1 MKKLQKII
9 IYMTKDPLG
18 TLGWL
23 VIVFFGLTAIFAS
36 HIVPYDPNVRNYEN
50 GKLIRL
56 EPPSSEH
63 LFGTTYYGQDV
74 LSQTIMGTQ
83 VSVLVGLVSAFGTT
97 VVGTIVGLVAGY
109 YGKWVDDVL
118 MRITDVAYGTPVLGC
133 AIILVAVL
141 GPSVWNV
148 ILVISM
154 LLWRTTARSI
164 RAQTLTLKERPFIW
178 AAKAA
183 GASPFRIMFVH
194 IFPSVASLSFFYAAL
209 GVGGA
214 VLSESGISF
223 LGLGDPLRTSWGQ
236 MLYFAFITASIRR
249 AWWWVVAP
257 GVCISLFVMASY
269 FVGRSF
275 DKIFNPK
282 LSAGW

>member
-1 MKKLQKII
+1 
-9 IYMTKDPLG
+9 
-18 TLGWL
+18 
-23 VIVFFGLTAIFAS
+23 
-36 HIVPYDPNVRNYEN
+36 
-50 GKLIRL
+50 
-56 EPPSSEH
+56 
-63 LFGTTYYGQDV
+63 
-74 LSQTIMGTQ
+74 
-83 VSVLVGLVSAFGTT
+83 
-97 VVGTIVGLVAGY
+97 
-109 YGKWVDDVL
+109 

-133 AIILVAVL
+133 AIVLVAVL

-236 MLYFAFITASIRR
+236 MLYFAFITASIGCLLKPQATYRQTPTGGEISEIPTL
-249 AWWWVVAP
+249 ACTKIP
-257 GVCISLFVMASY
+257 MCIGS
-269 FVGRSF
+269 
-275 DKIFNPK
+275 IPK
-282 LSAGW
+282 LTPTGTKIGISIIKAGKASIIMPSRKKTMFKNNTKIIQLSA